1 MSERLTVVLEDGVSE
16 MLVKLAGG
24 SRKQGEYLSR
34 VIKSLY
40 AGAAEVHEGGELEQI
55 RLTLSAVS
63 AKLAAHEGRLQI
75 IEQALERA
83 RQ

>member
-40 AGAAEVHEGGELEQI
+40 AGELEVHEGAELEQI
-55 RLTLSAVS
+55 RLSLAGVA
-63 AKLAAHEGRLQI
+63 AKLKEHEARLLQI
-75 IEQALERA
+75 ERA

>member
-40 AGAAEVHEGGELEQI
+40 AGELEVHEGAELEQI
-55 RLTLSAVS
+55 RLSLAGVA
-63 AKLAAHEGRLQI
+63 AKLKEHEARLLQ
-75 IEQALERA
+75 LER
-83 RQ
+83 QSK

>member
-1 MSERLTVVLEDGVSE
+1 MGERLTVVLEDGVSE

-40 AGAAEVHEGGELEQI
+40 AGELEVHEGAELEQI
-55 RLTLSAVS
+55 RLSLAGVA
-63 AKLAAHEGRLQI
+63 AKLKEHEARLLQ
-75 IEQALERA
+75 LER
-83 RQ
+83 QSK